1 MVLLSVRDL
10 ICSVICSGCCGGHIA
25 HCKGR
30 VGRSTLPVQF
40 WWCCSEP
47 APGACVT
54 DVREFLLLCPKPL
67 HSLSSVF
74 LPTST

>member
-10 ICSVICSGCCGGHIA
+10 ILQRVLRGA